1 MKKKHT
7 RTKLGNYFKRLENNN
22 VLLVGS
28 DINQK
33 SQIIDVKN
41 ISEKYRDHTIRNI
54 SEYTQKRTCLSG
66 QIFGFSYNT
75 PK

>member
-41 ISEKYRDHTIRNI
+41 IKATSLP
-54 SEYTQKRTCLSG
+54 S
-66 QIFGFSYNT
+66 FF
-75 PK
+75 